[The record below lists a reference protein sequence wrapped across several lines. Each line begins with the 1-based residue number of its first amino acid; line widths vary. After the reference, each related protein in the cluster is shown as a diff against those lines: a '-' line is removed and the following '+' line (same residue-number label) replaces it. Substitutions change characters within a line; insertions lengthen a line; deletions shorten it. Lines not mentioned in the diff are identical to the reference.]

1 MYEPYGEEKKGFNL
15 REKFNRLKEKIL
27 EKTKNIN
34 IQNLK
39 FDKISIVAVAFALLL
54 TVGSITSFVSYTG
67 KFKTV
72 QAENEVLKGQNNALQ
87 TQLDNSN
94 QQLSTC
100 SSDLE
105 SSKADLEVT
114 KGQLTKI
121 TLDYNTASTNL
132 QACTDEK
139 LTLASDLNK
148 ANEDLKKKQS
158 EYDTLKGN
166 YDDLE
171 NNLED
176 TECNYARDTC
186 NNMKYYFVKDGEVFC
201 CLKDDPEFCT
211 DSPGSAEIKEIT
223 C

>member
-1 MYEPYGEEKKGFNL
+1 MYEPYGEEKKRFNL

-39 FDKISIVAVAFALLL
+39 FDKITIVAVAFALLL
-54 TVGSITSFVSYTG
+54 TVGSITSYVSFTG
-67 KFKTV
+67 KFKTA
-72 QAENEVLKGQNNALQ
+72 QAESEVLKGQNNALQ
-87 TQLDNSN
+87 TQLDDTS
-94 QQLSTC
+94 QKLSTC

-114 KGQLTKI
+114 KGQLTKM

-132 QACTDEK
+132 KTCTDEK

-148 ANEDLKKKQS
+148 VNEDLKKKQS
-158 EYDTLKGN
+158 EYDTLKGK

-186 NNMKYYFVKDGEVFC
+186 NNMKYYFVKDSEVFC

-211 DSPGSAEIKEIT
+211 ETPGSAEIKEIT